1 MLRMRFQKF
10 QKLLLRNGFGIAKS
24 LQVIDAHTDEKIALL
39 LGFDTFDQ
47 HAAVQFTAHLHGVPE
62 NRYVLRMVVERP
74 EDALVD
80 LDDAEGIFHHLRVVG
95 VAGSEIV
102 HGEGE
107 SQVMELLDGF
117 LHELRVVDE
126 GGLGDLQVDAGALEE
141 SRLSFFLYI
150 L

>member
-1 MLRMRFQKF
+1 MLRMRFQKV

-24 LQVIDAHTDEKIALL
+24 LQVIDAHTDEKIALFFCL
-39 LGFDTFDQ
+39 HTLDQ
-47 HAAVQFTAHLHGVPE
+47 HVAVQLPAHLHGVPE
-62 NRYVLRMVVERP
+62 NRYVLGMIVERP
-74 EDALVD
+74 QDALVD

-141 SRLSFFLYI
+141 SQLSFFLYI